1 MLGGDLSTPIVHQD
15 LINSSM
21 GPMYM
26 PFGGVTGYGIG
37 TSPYLGGVRM
47 QRQLDQDKL
56 DLMNKKETEDKGTLK
71 KALIALAVIIGL
83 GSIAPLRK
91 SIKKA
96 GGISAY
102 LKNQWTNIVN
112 SIKGNK
118 ASNSSNNS
126 QTKVSFWQ
134 KLKNIFKGKK
144 IKP

>member
-1 MLGGDLSTPIVHQD
+1 MLGGDLSTPVVHQD

-37 TSPYLGGVRM
+37 TSPYLGGVKM

-56 DLMNKKETEDKGTLK
+56 DLINKKEKEDKSTLK
-71 KALIALAVIIGL
+71 KALITLAVVIGL

-102 LKNQWTNIVN
+102 LKNQWTSIVN

-118 ASNSSNNS
+118 PVKATNN
-126 QTKVSFWQ
+126 QTKVSLWQ
-134 KLKNIFKGKK
+134 RLKNVFKGKK
-144 IKP
+144 VKP

>member
-1 MLGGDLSTPIVHQD
+1 MLGGDLSTPIIHQD

-26 PFGGVTGYGIG
+26 PFGGVTGCGIG

-47 QRQLDQDKL
+47 QKQLDQDKL
-56 DLMNKKETEDKGTLK
+56 DLMHQKESEDKSTLK
-71 KALIALAVIIGL
+71 KALIALAVVIGL

-96 GGISAY
+96 DGIQAY
-102 LKNQWTNIVN
+102 LKNQWTSIVN

-118 ASNSSNNS
+118 PVKATNN
-126 QTKVSFWQ
+126 QTKVSLWQ
-134 KLKNIFKGKK
+134 RLKNVFKGKK
-144 IKP
+144 VKP

>member
-56 DLMNKKETEDKGTLK
+56 DLINKKEKEDKSTLK
-71 KALIALAVIIGL
+71 KALITLAVVIGL

-96 GGISAY
+96 GGVKIY

-112 SIKGNK
+112 SIKGK
-118 ASNSSNNS
+118 
-126 QTKVSFWQ
+126 KV
-134 KLKNIFKGKK
+134 
-144 IKP
+144 KP

>member
-1 MLGGDLSTPIVHQD
+1 MLGGDFSTPIVHQD

-37 TSPYLGGVRM
+37 ISPYLGGVKM

-56 DLMNKKETEDKGTLK
+56 DLINKKEKEDKSTLK
-71 KALIALAVIIGL
+71 KALITLAVVIGL

-96 GGISAY
+96 GGVKVY
-102 LKNQWTNIVN
+102 LKNQWSNIIN
-112 SIKGNK
+112 SIKGK
-118 ASNSSNNS
+118 
-126 QTKVSFWQ
+126 KV
-134 KLKNIFKGKK
+134 
-144 IKP
+144 KP

>member
-1 MLGGDLSTPIVHQD
+1 MLGGDFSTPIVHQD

-37 TSPYLGGVRM
+37 TSPYLGGVKM

-56 DLMNKKETEDKGTLK
+56 DLINKKEKEDKSTLK
-71 KALIALAVIIGL
+71 KALITLAVVIGL

-91 SIKKA
+91 SIKNA
-96 GGISAY
+96 GGIKAY
-102 LKNQWTNIVN
+102 LKNQWTGIVN

-118 ASNSSNNS
+118 TPKAPNN
-126 QTKVSFWQ
+126 FWQ
-134 KLKNIFKGKK
+134 KVKSFFTSKK
-144 IKP
+144 VKP